1 MDRFPQCWNITASN
15 LFGRLPV
22 KKEPTL
28 TDYINILWDRRRLIL
43 VCTAVAAVVALVL
56 SFILPKTYE
65 AEVTFKLDLSESKPL
80 FYSPIFTQKQIDP
93 VESQLEIIQSRTLAQ
108 AVVKKLGLNF
118 IVKDAYRP
126 YFDSVFVAD
135 ACMPGK
141 YYLRFND
148 GGFSLSDTRGDTIG
162 TGTLNN
168 LYDSSILRFYLTEKP
183 ADNIRL
189 TIIALNKRAEIL
201 QEQVSVDQI
210 KNSQL
215 VRLKA
220 RSRNPRVSAAIANT
234 LAAEYINYSLRTVRE
249 VARGSKEFI
258 ESQIQVFGDELG
270 HAEED
275 LRQYKERTGI
285 FLLNA
290 SAHEVI
296 TSLAQFETERERAIV
311 ALHES
316 ESAIENLEAELSR
329 DAASYGA
336 YKQMASFPTLSSSPI
351 IVSLKDKLQT
361 LELRKQELAQTEA
374 GSGDISRI
382 EAQILNT
389 EQDLQKAT
397 KQIVLAGPSIED
409 PIFRSIITQI
419 IDQETRAISLQ
430 SRIAALNQIIRG
442 QNNRLKQLPE
452 AEVELA
458 QLERQKMANEEIYTM
473 LLGKLEESKIA
484 EAMQI
489 SEARIIDA
497 ATVPEKPTHPRPVVN
512 TVLGVL
518 LGMMIGIGGV
528 ILKERLDT
536 SVKTARDIEELTDSS
551 VLASIPLM
559 KGKERALIAT
569 VEEPHS
575 ETAEAYRILR
585 TNIAFATAARQI
597 QTLLVTS
604 TMPQEGKTTTCINL
618 GITLAQQGHKVIVV
632 DCDFRRPMLHN
643 YFAQYVKDNRH
654 GLSDVLIGRLKLES
668 AIVNNTVHN
677 LSFITSGTIPSNP
690 AELLGSEKMV
700 LTIEKLKAAFE
711 YVIIDAPPT
720 LGVAD
725 ARVLGRI
732 CDGVLVVVMAQKTH
746 REAVVDVKSELERSG
761 EKVVGFVLNGI
772 DITSNYYRRRSH
784 YYHYQSK

>member
-1 MDRFPQCWNITASN
+1 MKQQY
-15 LFGRLPV
+15 
-22 KKEPTL
+22 TL
-28 TDYINILWDRRRLIL
+28 TDYINIMREHIRPIA
-43 VCTAVAAVVALVL
+43 VCTAAAAVVALL
-56 SFILPKTYE
+56 MSFILPKTYE

-80 FYSPIFTQKQIDP
+80 FYSPIYSQKQIDP

-108 AVVKKLGLNF
+108 TVVKELGLNF
-118 IVKDAYRP
+118 VVKDSYRT

-135 ACMPGK
+135 DCPPGT
-141 YYLRFND
+141 YYVRFHNSEFTIV
-148 GGFSLSDTRGDTIG
+148 GSRGEVIG
-162 TGTLNN
+162 TGTVGEH
-168 LYDSSILRFYLTEKP
+168 YDSGALRFRINEKR
-183 ADNIRL
+183 ADNMKL
-189 TIIALNKRAEIL
+189 TIMTLNKRAREL
-201 QEQVSVDQI
+201 QKQVRVDQI
-210 KNSQL
+210 RNSQL

-220 RSRNPRVSAAIANT
+220 RSRNPQVAAAIANT
-234 LAAEYINYSLRTVRE
+234 LANEYINYSLRTVRE

-258 ESQIQVFGDELG
+258 ESQILIFGEELN

-275 LRQYKERTGI
+275 LRQYKEKAGI

-290 SAHEVI
+290 SAHEI
-296 TSLAQFETERERAIV
+296 ISSLAQFETERERAIV

-361 LELRKQELAQTEA
+361 LELQKQEMAQTDV
-374 GSGDISRI
+374 GSNDVPRI
-382 EAQILNT
+382 EAQIQKT
-389 EQDLQKAT
+389 EEELQKAT
-397 KQIVLAGPSIED
+397 RQIVLAGPSIDD
-409 PIFRSIITQI
+409 PVFRSIITQI

-430 SRIAALNQIIRG
+430 SRIAALNQIIGR
-442 QNNRLKQLPE
+442 QNARLKQLPE

-458 QLERQKMANEEIYTM
+458 QLERQKMANENIYTM

-489 SEARIIDA
+489 SEARIIDVA
-497 ATVPEKPTHPRPVVN
+497 NVPERPTHPRPVLN
-512 TVLGVL
+512 AVLGVL
-518 LGMMIGIGGV
+518 LGLMIGVGGV

-536 SVKTARDIEELTDSS
+536 SVKTAKELEELTGSS

-575 ETAEAYRILR
+575 EIAEAYRILR
-585 TNIAFATAARQI
+585 TNIAFATTARPI

-604 TMPQEGKTTTCINL
+604 TIPQEGKTTTCINL
-618 GITLAQQGHKVIVV
+618 AITLSQQGHKVIVV

-643 YFAQYVKDNRH
+643 YFAQYVTDNRH

-668 AIVNNTVHN
+668 AIVRNSVHN

-700 LTIEKLKAAFE
+700 QMIEKLKASFE
-711 YVIIDAPPT
+711 FVIIDAPPT

-732 CDGVLVVVMAQKTH
+732 CDAVLVVVKAQMTN
-746 REAVVDVKSELERSG
+746 REAVIDVKNEIERSG
-761 EKVVGFVLNGI
+761 EKVIGFVLNGI
-772 DITSNYYRRRSH
+772 DITSSYYRRRYH
-784 YYHYQSK
+784 YYRSA

>member
-1 MDRFPQCWNITASN
+1 MKQ
-15 LFGRLPV
+15 
-22 KKEPTL
+22 EPTL
-28 TDYINILWDRRRLIL
+28 TDYISIIRDQYRPI
-43 VCTAVAAVVALVL
+43 VICTAIAAIVALIM
-56 SFILPKTYE
+56 SFILPKTFE

-80 FYSPIFTQKQIDP
+80 FYSPIYTQKQIDP

-108 AVVKKLGLNF
+108 AVVRNLGLNF
-118 IVKDAYRP
+118 IVRDSDRA
-126 YFDSVFVAD
+126 YFDSVYVAD
-135 ACMPGK
+135 DCAAGK
-141 YYLRFND
+141 YYLRFGNSE
-148 GGFSLSDTRGDTIG
+148 FSLVDSRGDVIG
-162 TGTLNN
+162 TGILGKG
-168 LYDSSILRFYLTEKP
+168 YDSGTLRFRLAEKP
-183 ADNIRL
+183 SGNVRL
-189 TIIALNKRAEIL
+189 TIMTLSKRARAL
-201 QEQVSVDQI
+201 QEQVNVDQI

-215 VRLKA
+215 VLLKA
-220 RSRNPRVSAAIANT
+220 RSRSPYVSAAIANT
-234 LAAEYINYSLRTVRE
+234 LASEYISYSLRTVRE

-258 ESQIQVFGDELG
+258 ESQIHVFGEELS

-275 LRQYKERTGI
+275 LRQYKEKTGI

-290 SAHEVI
+290 SAHEI
-296 TSLAQFETERERAIV
+296 ISSLAQFETERERAII

-336 YKQMASFPTLSSSPI
+336 YKQMASFPTLSNSPI
-351 IVSLKDKLQT
+351 IVSLKDKLLA
-361 LELRKQELAQTEA
+361 LELQKQELVQTDV
-374 GSGDISRI
+374 GSHDVSRI
-382 EAQILNT
+382 EAQIQNT
-389 EQDLQKAT
+389 EEDLRKAT

-409 PIFRSIITQI
+409 PVFRAVITQI

-430 SRIAALNQIIRG
+430 SRIAALNQIIGR
-442 QNNRLKQLPE
+442 QNARLRRLPA

-489 SEARIIDA
+489 SEARIIDM
-497 ATVPEKPTHPRPVVN
+497 ATVPEKPIHPRPIMN
-512 TVLGVL
+512 TVLGLL
-518 LGMMIGIGGV
+518 LGLMIGIGGV

-536 SVKTARDIEELTDSS
+536 SVKTVREIEELTGSS

-575 ETAEAYRILR
+575 EIAEAYRILR
-585 TNIAFATAARQI
+585 TNVAFATTARPI
-597 QTLLVTS
+597 QTLLITS

-618 GITLAQQGHKVIVV
+618 GITLAQQGHSVVVV

-668 AIVNNTVHN
+668 AIVKNSVHN
-677 LSFITSGTIPSNP
+677 LSFITSGTIPPNP
-690 AELLGSEKMV
+690 AELLGSKKMV
-700 LTIEKLKAAFE
+700 QMLENLKAAFE
-711 YVIIDAPPT
+711 YAIIDAPPT

-732 CDGVLVVVMAQKTH
+732 CDAVLVVVKAQTTH
-746 REAVVDVKSELERSG
+746 REAVIDVKSELERSG
-761 EKVVGFVLNGI
+761 EKVIGFVLNGI
-772 DITSNYYRRRSH
+772 DITSSYYRRRCH
-784 YYHYQSK
+784 YYHYRSK

>member
-1 MDRFPQCWNITASN
+1 MKQ
-15 LFGRLPV
+15 
-22 KKEPTL
+22 EHTL
-28 TDYINILWDRRRLIL
+28 TDYINIIREQFRPII
-43 VCTAVAAVVALVL
+43 VCTAAAAVVALIM

-80 FYSPIFTQKQIDP
+80 FYSAIYTQKQIDP

-108 AVVKKLGLNF
+108 VVVRKLGLNF
-118 IVKDAYRP
+118 MVRDSDRA
-126 YFDSVFVAD
+126 YFDSVFVTD
-135 ACMPGK
+135 DCTPDK
-141 YYLRFND
+141 YYLRFSNND
-148 GGFSLSDTRGDTIG
+148 FSLVNATEDVIG
-162 TGTLNN
+162 TGTLGRG
-168 LYDSSILRFYLTEKP
+168 YDSSTLRFRVTEKSS
-183 ADNIRL
+183 DNMRF
-189 TIIALNKRAEIL
+189 TIMTLNKRARAL

-215 VRLKA
+215 VLLKA
-220 RSRNPRVSAAIANT
+220 RSRSPHVSAAIANT
-234 LAAEYINYSLRTVRE
+234 LASEYINYSLRTVRE

-258 ESQIQVFGDELG
+258 ESQIYVFGEELSY
-270 HAEED
+270 AEED
-275 LRQYKERTGI
+275 LRQYKEKAGI

-290 SAHEVI
+290 SAHEI
-296 TSLAQFETERERAIV
+296 ISTLAQFETERERAIV

-336 YKQMASFPTLSSSPI
+336 YKQMASFPTLSNSPI
-351 IVSLKDKLQT
+351 IVSLKDKLQA
-361 LELRKQELAQTEA
+361 LELQKQELVQTDV
-374 GSGDISRI
+374 GSTGVSRI
-382 EAQILNT
+382 ETQIQNT
-389 EQDLQKAT
+389 EEELQKAT
-397 KQIVLAGPSIED
+397 KQIVLAGPSIDD
-409 PIFRSIITQI
+409 PVFRSVITQI

-430 SRIAALNQIIRG
+430 SRIAALSQIIGR
-442 QNNRLKQLPE
+442 QNARLKQLPGV
-452 AEVELA
+452 EVELA
-458 QLERQKMANEEIYTM
+458 QLERQKMANEDIYTM

-489 SEARIIDA
+489 SEARIIDI
-497 ATVPEKPTHPRPVVN
+497 ATVPEKPTHPRPIMN
-512 TVLGVL
+512 TILGLL
-518 LGMMIGIGGV
+518 LGLMIGIGGV

-536 SVKTARDIEELTDSS
+536 SVKTAREIEELTGSS

-559 KGKERALIAT
+559 KGKDRALIAT

-575 ETAEAYRILR
+575 EIAEAYRILR
-585 TNIAFATAARQI
+585 TNVAFAATARPI

-618 GITLAQQGHKVIVV
+618 GITLAQQGHNTIVV

-668 AIVNNTVHN
+668 AIVKNSVHN
-677 LSFITSGTIPSNP
+677 LNFITSGTIPSNP

-700 LTIEKLKAAFE
+700 QMLEKLKAAFE

-732 CDGVLVVVMAQKTH
+732 CDAVLVVVKAQTTH
-746 REAVVDVKSELERSG
+746 REAVIDVKNELERSG
-761 EKVVGFVLNGI
+761 EKVIGFVLNGI
-772 DITSNYYRRRSH
+772 NITSSYYRRRCH
-784 YYHYQSK
+784 YYHYRSK